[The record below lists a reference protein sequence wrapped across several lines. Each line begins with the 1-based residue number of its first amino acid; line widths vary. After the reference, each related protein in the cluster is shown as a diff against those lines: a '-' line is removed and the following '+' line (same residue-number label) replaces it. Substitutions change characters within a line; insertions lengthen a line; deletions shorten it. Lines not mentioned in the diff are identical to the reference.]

1 MGYLF
6 AAEDMVDHTIAAAVD
21 STLIK
26 SKGSVL
32 YGINHPYGERS
43 STTSWY

>member
-6 AAEDMVDHTIAAAVD
+6 AAEDMVDHTITATD

-26 SKGSVL
+26 AKG
-32 YGINHPYGERS
+32 PCMA
-43 STTSWY
+43 